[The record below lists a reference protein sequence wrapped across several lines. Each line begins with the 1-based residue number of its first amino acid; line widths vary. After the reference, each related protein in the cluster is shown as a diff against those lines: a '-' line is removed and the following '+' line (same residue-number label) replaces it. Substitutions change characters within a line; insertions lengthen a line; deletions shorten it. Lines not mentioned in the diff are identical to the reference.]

1 MNKETLPQNEEA
13 AAQVEEAPESA
24 ENPGME
30 DAMEDTMEVAME
42 DISME
47 DTMEDISMEDAME
60 DVSME
65 DAMEDVSMEDA
76 MEDAGM
82 SMMDQLEEYLSE
94 GEYDYQ
100 LPKRGD
106 IHTGIVI
113 EIGDR
118 GAIVDAGFK
127 RDGIVPASDLD
138 RLDDETLEAI
148 EPGDEVYVAV
158 TKPQDE
164 EGRLI
169 LSIYQALVREDW
181 EKAEQMMAEGELYE
195 GTISGFNR
203 GGLLVPFGRIR
214 GFIPASHTVGMP
226 RGLKGDE
233 RREKLA
239 EMVGDDVGLKIIE
252 VDQHRRRL
260 ILSQRQAR
268 RAWQKIQRKR
278 VMEELTE
285 GESVVGTVTGITDFG
300 AFVDLGGAD
309 GLIHISELSWKQVDD
324 PREVVEVGDEVEVYV
339 LNLDWDRTR
348 IALSL
353 KRLNPNPWTQV
364 AGHYEV
370 GQLVEGKVSRVLD
383 FGAFVELGLG
393 VEGLLHVSEMTG
405 ASQLSPTDILTTGQ
419 KVLVKIIGI
428 DTHKQR
434 ITLSARQVHRDQ
446 WERWMAEN
454 KVGGEEEGLMAP
466 EGEEEAAPEEAVSEA
481 EQVAAEHTVP
491 EGVVEGGLVAE
502 AEPVAVAEEEAE
514 PVAEAEEE
522 AEPVAVAE
530 EEAEPVAE
538 AEEEAEPIAEA
549 EEEAE
554 PVAEAEEEAEPVA
567 EAEEEVEPVA
577 EAEEEAEPVAVAEEE
592 AEPVAEAEEE
602 AEPVAEAEE
611 EAEPVAEAEEEAE
624 PVAEAEEEAE
634 PVAEAEE
641 EAEPVAEAEEE
652 EEEEDTAS

>member
-1 MNKETLPQNEEA
+1 MNKETLPTNEEVA
-13 AAQVEEAPESA
+13 DQEEATS
-24 ENPGME
+24 
-30 DAMEDTMEVAME
+30 
-42 DISME
+42 
-47 DTMEDISMEDAME
+47 
-60 DVSME
+60 
-65 DAMEDVSMEDA
+65 
-76 MEDAGM
+76 

-106 IHTGIVI
+106 VHTGVVI

-127 RDGIVPASDLD
+127 RDGIVPAGDLD
-138 RLDDETLEAI
+138 RLDDETLNSI
-148 EPGDEVYVAV
+148 QPGDEVAV
-158 TKPQDE
+158 TVRKPQDE

-181 EKAEQMMAEGELYE
+181 QKAEKMMEEGQLYE

-226 RGLKGDE
+226 RGLKGEE
-233 RREKLA
+233 RRERLA
-239 EMVGDDVGLKIIE
+239 DMVGDEVGLKIIE
-252 VDQHRRRL
+252 VDRHRRRL

-278 VMEELTE
+278 VMEELAE
-285 GESVVGTVTGITDFG
+285 GETVTGTVTGITDFG

-353 KRLNPNPWTQV
+353 KRLKPNPWTQV
-364 AGHYEV
+364 ADHYEV

-383 FGAFVELGLG
+383 FGAFVQLDLG

-405 ASQLSPTDILTTGQ
+405 TSQLSPTEILSEGQ
-419 KVLVKIIGI
+419 RVLVKIIGI

-454 KVGGEEEGLMAP
+454 KIAM
-466 EGEEEAAPEEAVSEA
+466 EEEAVEAVEAEVAVPEAEEVEPTQEAEVEEAPE
-481 EQVAAEHTVP
+481 
-491 EGVVEGGLVAE
+491 
-502 AEPVAVAEEEAE
+502 
-514 PVAEAEEE
+514 AEAEEG
-522 AEPVAVAE
+522 V
-530 EEAEPVAE
+530 E
-538 AEEEAEPIAEA
+538 AEELPEAEVEEEVEA
-549 EEEAE
+549 EEAPEAE
-554 PVAEAEEEAEPVA
+554 VEEEVEAEEAPEAEVEEEVGAEEAPEA
-567 EAEEEVEPVA
+567 EAEEEVEAEEAPEAEVEEEV
-577 EAEEEAEPVAVAEEE
+577 EAEEAPEAD
-592 AEPVAEAEEE
+592 
-602 AEPVAEAEE
+602 
-611 EAEPVAEAEEEAE
+611 
-624 PVAEAEEEAE
+624 
-634 PVAEAEE
+634 
-641 EAEPVAEAEEE
+641 AEAEEE
-652 EEEEDTAS
+652 EEEVPEAEAEEGIEAGDVHEAEVEEETGTEEAPETELEEEEKEREGVS